1 MTLTQKERQTLH
13 DFVRLKSINKVAEER
28 GLTKCCVKHRL
39 SSIYQK
45 LRDRCDIGDGSP
57 CMELVEY
64 VIREELEP

>member
-45 LRDRCDIGDGSP
+45 LRDRCDIGDGNP
-57 CMELVEY
+57 CMEVVEY
-64 VIREELEP
+64 VLSGENR